1 MKFRE
6 SLGVL
11 GLENA
16 SYLSDRIFH
25 TIDEDSDGLVDFTEF
40 LLKNKN
46 FLNFPKNTKIKASF
60 EEFVNYMNILI
71 KGDENEK
78 ALLSFRI
85 LDTGH
90 KGKIVYGDI
99 EKMLYGICMLWNSI
113 TGSKIVPKKQYI
125 DYIFKTLDS
134 KGNNEILFK
143 E

>member
-1 MKFRE
+1 MSFKGNITKMKFRE

-16 SYLSDRIFH
+16 SYLADRVFSI
-25 TIDEDSDGLVDFTEF
+25 IDEDNDGLV
-40 LLKNKN
+40 
-46 FLNFPKNTKIKASF
+46 SF
-60 EEFVNYMNILI
+60 EEFLSYMNILI

-90 KGKIVYGDI
+90 KGKIVYEDI
-99 EKMLYGICMLWNSI
+99 EKMLFGICLLWNSI

-125 DYIFKTLDS
+125 DYIFKSLDA
-134 KGNNEILFK
+134 KGCSEILFK
-143 E
+143 EFLVNIFI

>member
-1 MKFRE
+1 MSSRGFITKMKFRE

-16 SYLSDRIFH
+16 SYLADRVF
-25 TIDEDSDGLVDFTEF
+25 TIIDDDNDGYV
-40 LLKNKN
+40 
-46 FLNFPKNTKIKASF
+46 SF
-60 EEFVNYMNILI
+60 EEFLNYMNILI

-90 KGKIVYGDI
+90 KSKIVYEDI
-99 EKMLYGICMLWNSI
+99 EKMLFGICLLWNSI

-125 DYIFKTLDS
+125 DYLFRSLDV
-134 KGNNEILFK
+134 KGNSEILFK
-143 E
+143 EYVMLFFLKT